1 MNIER
6 RTKAGY
12 KLRVYI
18 DAIADAQAMSDQE
31 WLDKWALTNDDW
43 PYLTREVWLSYLK
56 DCAVKEASKYI
67 GSEAA

>member
-1 MNIER
+1 MGTER

-18 DAIADAQAMSDQE
+18 DAISDAQAVTDEQWADQ
-31 WLDKWALTNDDW
+31 WAMQNRDEQ
-43 PYLTREVWLSYLK
+43 YLPRVCWIAYLK
-56 DCAVKEASKYI
+56 ECALKEAGLYI

>member
-1 MNIER
+1 MGIER

-18 DAIADAQAMSDQE
+18 DAIADVEAMSDEQ
-31 WLDKWALTNDDW
+31 WADQWALANLDA
-43 PYLTREVWLSYLK
+43 PYVPRASWIAYLK
-56 DCAVKEASKYI
+56 DCALKEAGRYI

>member
-1 MNIER
+1 MAER

-18 DAIADAQAMSDQE
+18 DAIADSESLTEEQ
-31 WLDKWALTNDDW
+31 WLEQWVMANGDM
-43 PYLTREVWLSYLK
+43 PYLTKGVWIAYLK
-56 DCAVKEASKYI
+56 DCAIKEAGKYI